1 MINAQ
6 SIIDLSDGLADLIS
20 QIERKDTEGWT
31 LEDCDEIKDALEDL
45 GTQASILYVA
55 CMTEKEMEDLEREGR
70 DDG

>member
-31 LEDCDEIKDALEDL
+31 LEDCDEINDALGDL
-45 GTQASILYVA
+45 GIQTSILYIA
-55 CMTEKEMEDLEREGR
+55 CMTEEEMANLEREGR